1 METALYS
8 AGWSSADVQ
17 KVKIWN
23 SGYPKEPQLGYCS
36 ISPSR
41 NAVQNDD
48 ADQQT
53 SGSTSRDMGDQG
65 CVLVEGCTV
74 ENHKG
79 AWQLPPRFLVIIAH
93 NIFERKGKFA
103 CIAICYI
110 CYVMSP

>member
-1 METALYS
+1 MESALYD

-23 SGYPKEPQLGYCS
+23 SGYPKEPQLGFCS
-36 ISPSR
+36 ISATR

-74 ENHKG
+74 ENHRG
-79 AWQLPPRFLVIIAH
+79 ECLFLKIRGFDTNRIDSTLF
-93 NIFERKGKFA
+93 IFLSDNSNA
-103 CIAICYI
+103 
-110 CYVMSP
+110 